1 MEQEI
6 RRLEQALIRADR
18 LAQSGDQQAARDAAV
33 LAGELRRLMGMPTP
47 QPAQEP
53 RERTRTA
60 AQGLTLGFSDEIEAR
75 ARSLAT
81 GRPYEEVL
89 AEIRGNIEAYRKA
102 RFWESMAYEMGGAAL
117 PAIASFGAG
126 AAPTLGRMAAVGAT
140 QGGVYGFGTGEGGL
154 GERLTR
160 IPGGAALGAAGA
172 AVGSTVA
179 RAAGGLINRF
189 MDTAR
194 RVIGGRGS
202 RIVESEIQRLVTQT
216 GKTPDQIVDDIVN
229 GRILAENET
238 IRAVVRGYRA
248 SGGEAS
254 RTITE
259 GMSGRPTITREEAM
273 RSMRGYLSDTEAPSA
288 LRAQRAD
295 EEIARMAERQA
306 YSQFQDMPASDDVS
320 AALQDAL
327 RRVPSA
333 VEEVGIALRA
343 ETGSAPF
350 FTVDEN
356 GVFKFA
362 RPPTVAEAESIR
374 RAIANRVT
382 NLYRSGM
389 GGAGEAVKGVE
400 QSLRG
405 TLDVAIPELGATRA
419 MASAVRSQRDA
430 FEAGRTA
437 FVGDV
442 NERLAE
448 FDKITDPSLVEAYRA
463 GLMSAIEARGATGTR
478 QSMVRNLA
486 NEETKEGRILRAVL
500 PPEALDDVLARLETA
515 RASQVTTDYVLG
527 GSPTAE
533 TAAEMSR
540 QGITATD
547 FPGILSGEPAALM
560 RLASNFV
567 GRFSRGLSDEERAR
581 IATVLVSQNPQL
593 VRNAIIDESGMAAL
607 QQAIQQMTTRA
618 TQAAAGAGMVAP
630 SGFGADISQQVLPV
644 PAWLQR
650 LQGQGVTP
658 LQLTVTPGQ

>member
-6 RRLEQALIRADR
+6 RRLEEALIKADR
-18 LAQSGDQQAARDAAV
+18 LAQSGDQQAAQDAAI
-33 LAGELRRLMGMPTP
+33 LARELRQLMGGQ

-60 AQGLTLGFSDEIEAR
+60 AQGLTLGFADEIEAR

-81 GRPYEEVL
+81 GRPYEEIL
-89 AEIRGNIEAYRKA
+89 AEIRENLEAYRGA
-102 RFWESMAYEMGGAAL
+102 RRWEAMAYEMGGAAL
-117 PAIASFGAG
+117 PALASFGAG
-126 AAPTLGRMAAVGAT
+126 AAPTLGRAAMVGAA
-140 QGGVYGFGTGEGGL
+140 QGAAYGFGTGEQGF

-160 IPGGAALGAAGA
+160 VPGAAALGAAGA
-172 AVGSTVA
+172 AAGSAVA
-179 RAAGGLINRF
+179 RAAGGLVDKF
-189 MDTAR
+189 LGAAR
-194 RVIGGRGS
+194 RFVGNRGS
-202 RIVESEIQRLVTQT
+202 SIVENEIQRLVRQT
-216 GKTPDQIVDDIVN
+216 GKTPDQITDDILN

-238 IRAVVRGYRA
+238 IRAVVRGYR
-248 SGGEAS
+248 SGGGEAS
-254 RTITE
+254 RIISE

-273 RSMRGYLSDTEAPSA
+273 RSMRGYLSDTQAPSA

-306 YSQFQDMPASDDVS
+306 YSPFENMPAPDDVT
-320 AALQDAL
+320 AALADAL
-327 RRVPSA
+327 QRVPSA

-350 FTVDEN
+350 FTVDQN

-362 RPPTVAEAESIR
+362 RQPTVTEAETIR
-374 RAIANRVT
+374 RAIGNRVT
-382 NLYRSGM
+382 NLYRSNM

-405 TLDVAIPELGATRA
+405 TLDFAIPELSATRA
-419 MASAVRSQRDA
+419 MAAAVRSQRDA

-448 FDKITDPSLVEAYRA
+448 FDKITNPSLIEAYRA
-463 GLMSAIEARGATGTR
+463 GLMSAIEARAATGTR
-478 QSMVRNLA
+478 QSMIRNLA
-486 NEETKEGRILRAVL
+486 NEETKEGRILRATL
-500 PPEALDDVLARLETA
+500 PPEAIDDVLRRLETA
-515 RASQVTTDYVLG
+515 RASQVTTDYVVG

-540 QGITATD
+540 QGMGVGD
-547 FPGILSGEPAALM
+547 LSGILSGEPAALM
-560 RLASNFV
+560 RLAANFV
-567 GRFSRGLSDEERAR
+567 GKFSRGLSDEERAR

-607 QQAIQQMTTRA
+607 QQAIRQMTTRV
-618 TQAAAGAGMVAP
+618 TRAAAAAGMVAP
-630 SGFGADISQQVLPV
+630 AGAGADISEQVLPV
-644 PAWLQR
+644 PSLLQR
-650 LQGQGVTP
+650 YREQGVTP
-658 LQLTVTPGQ
+658 LQITVTPGQ